1 MKIVS
6 ASVFV
11 TLSLFVMG
19 AAMPAQDHALPYID
33 RAGKHPALIV
43 DGSPY
48 LMLGAQMNNSSA
60 WPETMPAVWKTVT
73 RLGVNTLEAP
83 IYWET
88 FEPTEGHFD
97 FAQVDMLLSQ
107 AREHKTHLVLLW
119 FGTWKNGSP
128 GYTPEWIKR
137 DPKRF
142 PLARKTDGTPLFTLS
157 PFGTETLSAD
167 RRAFVSLMQH
177 LHRDDTQHTV
187 LMVQVENE
195 TGMWGGVRDHSPTA
209 DKAFADPVPAV
220 VLQAMQRHGTSG
232 SWSQIFGKNAEEFF
246 SAWAIARYVE
256 QVAEAG
262 RAVYPLPLYVNAALR
277 DPLQP
282 GEPGSFEA
290 GGPTFDVLALWHA
303 TAPVIDGIEPD
314 IYLPEPAKYAA
325 VLNQYALPWN
335 AFFVPETG
343 NSSIYAHY
351 FFSTLAHGGFGWSP
365 FGIDATGYSNYPP
378 GAPRIDEGLLAPFV
392 LDYQIAAPM
401 ARELASWMRDDLVR
415 GSAEGTTKHTET
427 LALAPVDGHFENW
440 SAQVSYGLP
449 SFWTQEPAPGNEK
462 PEGEALIVS
471 LGPNEFL
478 VTGVQCRVDFKPVQP
493 AGEKLQR
500 MWVAVE
506 EGSYVNGS
514 WKGKRLWNGDQ
525 TDYGLNF
532 GRTPQVLRV
541 RLMSY

>member
-1 MKIVS
+1 MKILPVS
-6 ASVFV
+6 IFAMLGLSVV
-11 TLSLFVMG
+11 CQ
-19 AAMPAQDHALPYID
+19 AMPAQDRAMPHID
-33 RAGKHPALIV
+33 RTGKHPALIV
-43 DGSPY
+43 DGSPF

-73 RLGVNTLEAP
+73 QLGANTVEAP
-83 IYWET
+83 IYWES
-88 FEPTEGHFD
+88 FEPAEGHFD
-97 FAQVDMLLSQ
+97 FAQIDMLLSQ

-137 DPKRF
+137 NPKRF
-142 PLARKTDGTPLFTLS
+142 PLARKADGTPLFTPS
-157 PFGTETLSAD
+157 PFGSETLAAD
-167 RRAFVSLMQH
+167 RSAFVALMQH
-177 LHRDDTQHTV
+177 LRRDDTQHTV

-195 TGMWGGVRDHSPTA
+195 TGMWGGVRDHSPAA
-209 DKAFADPVPAV
+209 DKAFADRVPAE
-220 VLQAMQRHGTSG
+220 VLRAMERPAVSG
-232 SWSQIFGKNAEEFF
+232 DWAHVFGQNAEEFF
-246 SAWAIARYVE
+246 SAWAVARYVE

-262 RAVYPLPLYVNAALR
+262 KSAYPLPLYVNAALR

-303 TAPVIDGIEPD
+303 IAPVLDGIEPD
-314 IYLPEPAKYAA
+314 IYMPEPAKYAA

-351 FFSTLAHGGFGWSP
+351 FFSVLGHGGFGWSP
-365 FGIDATGYSNYPP
+365 FGMDATRYSNYPL
-378 GAPRIDEGLLAPFV
+378 GALRIDEELLAPFV
-392 LDYQIAAPM
+392 LDYEVAAPM

-415 GSAEGTTKHTET
+415 ASAENPTEHTES
-427 LALAPVDGHFENW
+427 LSLAPINGHAANW

-449 SFWTQEPAPGNEK
+449 SFWTVKPASENEK
-462 PEGEALIVS
+462 PEGEALIVT

-478 VTGVQCRVDFKPVQP
+478 VTGVKCRVDFKPVQP
-493 AGEKLQR
+493 TGGKLQR
-500 MWVAVE
+500 MWVTVE
-506 EGSYVNGS
+506 QGTYANGE
-514 WKGKRLWNGDQ
+514 WKGQRLWNGDQ

-532 GRTPQVLRV
+532 GRAPQVLRV